1 MKSLKKTKKINNMK
15 SMILHEIKPISM
27 PDMSFYAQLFFYQ
40 ADQDR
45 KNRLLKLCY
54 DKLKNDNNSNKTAS

>member
-1 MKSLKKTKKINNMK
+1 MK